1 LYIAPDIKLLYWT
14 GNQRSKAYGVI
25 FQDANGVSYKAELAT
40 QDSTMS
46 EVILSAG
53 AIASPQLLML
63 SGVGP
68 AAHLAAYRVNPV
80 IVDQPMVGQG
90 MGDNPMNPV
99 FIPSPEPV
107 EVSLVQ
113 AVGITKFGSYIEGG
127 SALSLS
133 ISLTR
138 SFFDGVLKLL
148 KKV

>member
-1 LYIAPDIKLLYWT
+1 M
-14 GNQRSKAYGVI
+14 
-25 FQDANGVSYKAELAT
+25 FHKAELAT
-40 QDSTMS
+40 QDTTN
-46 EVILSAG
+46 EVILSSG

-68 AAHLAAYRVNPV
+68 AAHLAAYGVSPV
-80 IVDQPMVGQG
+80 IVDNPMVGQG
-90 MGDNPMNPV
+90 MADNPMNPV

-127 SALSLS
+127 SALSVS

-138 SFFDGVLKLL
+138 SFFDSVSKLL
-148 KKV
+148 EKV